1 MRTKLYNCSVRYSH
15 IRKTVSHTY
24 ISRKQT
30 HFTWPKWFR
39 YEWYGVVDS
48 QWNFFSLFIFIYP
61 FSRFFFSSNLVKCWY
76 FNETSWSASE
86 CNDTNTILSNTYWI
100 GVHISG
106 EKMKWRACDADTC
119 VLLFRYNGMLL
130 LMVPF
135 DLVRFGSDV
144 LVSFNFLFR
153 LEVVSTLNGHHHIG
167 LRANARTLTY
177 SQLSQLTGGHTLRVS
192 STSRKESENIF
203 QIDYTHF
210 NIDTRAS

>member
-1 MRTKLYNCSVRYSH
+1 
-15 IRKTVSHTY
+15 
-24 ISRKQT
+24 
-30 HFTWPKWFR
+30 
-39 YEWYGVVDS
+39 
-48 QWNFFSLFIFIYP
+48 
-61 FSRFFFSSNLVKCWY
+61 
-76 FNETSWSASE
+76 
-86 CNDTNTILSNTYWI
+86 
-100 GVHISG
+100 
-106 EKMKWRACDADTC
+106 
-119 VLLFRYNGMLL
+119 MLL

-144 LVSFNFLFR
+144 LVSFNSLFR

-203 QIDYTHF
+203 QIGYTHF

>member
-1 MRTKLYNCSVRYSH
+1 MSCIAMRTKLYNCSVRYSH

-24 ISRKQT
+24 TSRKQT
-30 HFTWPKWFR
+30 HFTWPEWFR

-106 EKMKWRACDADTC
+106 EKNEMKSMR
-119 VLLFRYNGMLL
+119 RRHMRSI
-130 LMVPF
+130 VPIQWNVIVDGSF
-135 DLVRFGSDV
+135 WSGSVRLRCFG
-144 LVSFNFLFR
+144 F
-153 LEVVSTLNGHHHIG
+153 I
-167 LRANARTLTY
+167 
-177 SQLSQLTGGHTLRVS
+177 
-192 STSRKESENIF
+192 
-203 QIDYTHF
+203 
-210 NIDTRAS
+210 